1 MVVHFRSLLMYGIE
15 FVITKF
21 HITKYTI
28 WLFIYRQLFGVLED
42 TPNLNFHDLKWVKPC

>member
-15 FVITKF
+15 FV
-21 HITKYTI
+21 ITKYTI

-42 TPNLNFHDLKWVKPC
+42 TLNLNLHDLKWVKPC